1 MMPQVK
7 SQNSPNFFYL
17 ALLLPPLP
25 RLLLHPRAAED
36 EDAAGGKDGA
46 DVGEALER
54 RE

>member
-1 MMPQVK
+1 MMPKVK

-17 ALLLPPLP
+17 ALPLP